1 MAIRRAA
8 MTARRPSAAM
18 ALGHSIESRAY
29 LAAVLVGESGAR
41 GQRKPATR
49 SGQPE
54 PASRPPRGCETRHS
68 EGEMFPT
75 CSPRPHVAGER
86 VIRISRP
93 RAKFVEGE
101 RRDSNPRP
109 PGPQPV
115 GAAWSR
121 AASVLGS
128 AAIGCDQMRPRLS
141 GEPVRA
147 SASVTTAGPSERA
160 IAAIAARKCET
171 PRGPESGRRVSNPRP
186 SAWEADALPTELR
199 PP

>member
-1 MAIRRAA
+1 LCSRTRRRSSARAA
-8 MTARRPSAAM
+8 PSPGSRGGSTRGRVSDRR
-18 ALGHSIESRAY
+18 LLLEIGTC
-29 LAAVLVGESGAR
+29 LV
-41 GQRKPATR
+41 PAGGRRTGR
-49 SGQPE
+49 W
-54 PASRPPRGCETRHS
+54 RRET
-68 EGEMFPT
+68 GFLQD
-75 CSPRPHVAGER
+75 
-86 VIRISRP
+86 
-93 RAKFVEGE
+93 FVEGE

-186 SAWEADALPTELR
+186 SAWEVDAR
-199 PP
+199 PIQGDVCSALSRAAG